1 MEKTLIEELPD
12 KLKERE
18 VREFF
23 AERNFPFPA
32 IVARAP
38 EGVGP
43 KAIIKAMEMVYNR
56 RLKGEDIPR
65 IRLVREVW
73 QVARSLKVEEDLAK
87 EIALVEPVDPWPWRT
102 AFIFAAGTALVFCAL
117 FLSVWLGGC

>member
-1 MEKTLIEELPD
+1 MKKTLIEELPN
-12 KLKERE
+12 KLKQKE
-18 VREFF
+18 VRQFF

-43 KAIIKAMEMVYNR
+43 KAIIAAMEMVHNR
-56 RLKGEDIPR
+56 RLEGEDIPR

-73 QVARSLKVEEDLAK
+73 QVARTLEVEEDLAK
-87 EIALVEPVDPWPWRT
+87 EVPPVGPDPWPWRT